1 MWGALRRPIRLG
13 NLPFQLLWH
22 YCNDLNI
29 FSPLHIMGRIPSF
42 PREERKGGEP
52 MALTLRAARRDFSE
66 DHPLPT
72 AEMKLLAEL
81 EQHSGGHLTNT
92 GGEPRPRPAFATT
105 DLNAE
110 IPPSGSNN
118 ERPSLHKRTTHGL
131 IRFMIIFG
139 IGVATTLAWQSRGNE
154 IRAMIAN
161 SSPQLGWLAPQA
173 ALADTAPQAAPIVP
187 ATASPETQQL
197 AVMSISLAAM
207 QQSINQLTAQLVASQ
222 QQMASDNARL
232 KQDLLAKLSS
242 SPRPLAAPA
251 RKPAPVAP
259 PQSVQEFPER

>member
-1 MWGALRRPIRLG
+1 
-13 NLPFQLLWH
+13 
-22 YCNDLNI
+22 
-29 FSPLHIMGRIPSF
+29 
-42 PREERKGGEP
+42 

-92 GGEPRPRPAFATT
+92 GGDPRPRPAFATT

-118 ERPSLHKRTTHGL
+118 ERPSLHKRTTRGL

-173 ALADTAPQAAPIVP
+173 ALADTAPEVAPIAP
-187 ATASPETQQL
+187 ATASPENQQL
-197 AVMSISLAAM
+197 EVMSVSLAAM
-207 QQSINQLTAQLVASQ
+207 QQSIDQLTAQLAASQ
-222 QQMASDNARL
+222 QQMANDITKL
-232 KQDLLAKLSS
+232 KQDILAKLSS
-242 SPRPLAAPA
+242 PRPVVAPA

-259 PQSVQEFPER
+259 PPSLAGSPEQR